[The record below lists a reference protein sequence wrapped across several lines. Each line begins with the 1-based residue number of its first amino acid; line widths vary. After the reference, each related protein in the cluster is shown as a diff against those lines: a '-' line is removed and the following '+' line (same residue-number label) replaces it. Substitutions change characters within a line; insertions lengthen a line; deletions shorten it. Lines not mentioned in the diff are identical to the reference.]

1 VLARDRAADRGSE
14 VKISPNEAFLI
25 LHKWQVDLTPVL
37 FVGSLMP
44 SHPLRGLIAVVTRE
58 GIWNSTDGPASIW
71 GFHLAGKGTNFL
83 ASKFEDFEY
92 LQPAELPSDIR
103 MLLPEMA
110 RGRAVLALTKTMKLV
125 STPRAEGDAL
135 VSVQETLF
143 LVEDDPAQRT

>member
-1 VLARDRAADRGSE
+1 M
-14 VKISPNEAFLI
+14 KISSNEAFLI
-25 LHKWQVDLTPVL
+25 LHRWQVELTSVL

-44 SHPLRGLIAVVTRE
+44 SYPLRGLIAVVTRE
-58 GIWNSTDGPASIW
+58 GVWNSGDEPASIW

-103 MLLPEMA
+103 MSLPEMA
-110 RGRAVLALTKTMKLV
+110 RERAVLALTKTMKLV
-125 STPRAEGDAL
+125 NTARAEGDAL